1 MYTVCSC
8 GTVED
13 VRCYLLLALGYAMMV
28 FGLVYFEP
36 VQYWSGIQ
44 IDWMFWARGI
54 GMVGSMLLISAI
66 LGHRVV
72 TRGLKVGYARKIC
85 HFLIH
90 SLPALFT
97 VTLPSYEVRR
107 SPQPFRAF
115 RVHLTQPLN
124 IARLLAFELHH
135 RLLHHHHHHH

>member
-1 MYTVCSC
+1 MYTVCVC

-13 VRCYLLLALGYAMMV
+13 VRCYLILALGYAMAV

-54 GMVGSMLLISAI
+54 GMVGSMLFISSC

-97 VTLPSYEVRR
+97 VTLPSYEVRLSNNQIMSR
-107 SPQPFRAF
+107 S
-115 RVHLTQPLN
+115 LN
-124 IARLLAFELHH
+124 PPTVSQSRLLAFE
-135 RLLHHHHHHH
+135 HHHNQSTHWTIA